1 MGYVYMWESWLWWLW
16 YIGNGIVHECSALLL
31 TITICF
37 IFFSFSR
44 KNNVTKDTWE
54 LFFLLFLLRH
64 SRIFFSL
71 FLCRRLSNE
80 VDEGINFRQEYILLQ
95 CSIPGRSYI
104 LLNVRNVF
112 MYYLVNT
119 FYEFVKEILRYECND
134 WNERQKKRIE
144 KEE

>member
-1 MGYVYMWESWLWWLW
+1 MSVVLCCLQLQFASYFSLSQEKIMLRRTLE
-16 YIGNGIVHECSALLL
+16 N
-31 TITICF
+31 
-37 IFFSFSR
+37 FFS
-44 KNNVTKDTWE
+44 
-54 LFFLLFLLRH
+54 LLFLLRH

-71 FLCRRLSNE
+71 FLGRRLSNE

-119 FYEFVKEILRYECND
+119 FNEFVKEILRYECND